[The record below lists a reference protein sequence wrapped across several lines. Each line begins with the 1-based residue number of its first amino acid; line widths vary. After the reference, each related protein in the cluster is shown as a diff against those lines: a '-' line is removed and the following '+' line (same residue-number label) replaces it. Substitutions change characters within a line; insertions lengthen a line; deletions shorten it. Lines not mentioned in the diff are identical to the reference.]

1 MEVVADSLVA
11 RVEHFPDMAADRAAL
26 EADRLDTAGKQADKA
41 VVVVVV
47 VDNFA
52 VDNSPEALAV
62 LPLDTNR
69 LQPGLD
75 SYHRPLLEPGN
86 RYQLPVPDSRRQ
98 LVMDKH
104 LRPLATD
111 KHLRLLAR
119 DKHSRLLGTG
129 MRTPL
134 EKRRAIP

>member
-1 MEVVADSLVA
+1 MARVVPVLDMEVVADSLVA
-11 RVEHFPDMAADRAAL
+11 RVEHFP
-26 EADRLDTAGKQADKA
+26 DKA

-111 KHLRLLAR
+111 KHLRPLATDKHLRLLAR